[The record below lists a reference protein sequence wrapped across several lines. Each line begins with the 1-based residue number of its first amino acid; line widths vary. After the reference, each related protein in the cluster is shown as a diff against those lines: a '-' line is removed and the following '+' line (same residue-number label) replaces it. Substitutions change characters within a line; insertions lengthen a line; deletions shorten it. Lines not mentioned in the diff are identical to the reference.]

1 MAKNFPYFKFFPT
14 EWMTGDIVFEDFET
28 QGLFI
33 NICALYWQRNA
44 DLSIEDINKRFKY
57 PSKLANLTDRFFSL
71 SEDKILIKFLDEQLV
86 DAGHISKTNSLNG
99 SKGGRPKGAKTLSKK
114 PTANRPQSETKAKKS
129 KEEEEK
135 EKEKEIN
142 ITYEEFLNYAKTI
155 DIYKPTLDYAI
166 KSKYLSWVEN
176 NWFDGNGKK
185 IINWKSTLRNTMP
198 YLKNL
203 SIPVE
208 ETETERKMR
217 EWRERGF

>member
-44 DLSIEDINKRFKY
+44 DLTIEDINKRFKY
-57 PSKLANLTDRFFSL
+57 PTKLANLTDRFFSL

-86 DAGHISKTNSLNG
+86 DAGHISKTNSENG
-99 SKGGRPKGAKTLSKK
+99 SKGGRPKGAKTLGKK

-129 KEEEEK
+129 KEEKEKEEEK
-135 EKEKEIN
+135 ELN
-142 ITYEEFLNYAKTI
+142 ITYEEFLTYAKSI
-155 DIYKPTLDYAI
+155 DIYKPTLDYSI

-176 NWFDGNGKK
+176 KWIDGNGKK
-185 IINWKSTLRNTMP
+185 IINWKNTLRNTMP
-198 YLKNL
+198 YLRNIA
-203 SIPVE
+203 IPIE
-208 ETETERKMR
+208 ETETERKLR

>member
-99 SKGGRPKGAKTLSKK
+99 SKGGRPKGAKTLGKK

-129 KEEEEK
+129 KEEKEE
-135 EKEKEIN
+135 EKEIN
-142 ITYEEFLNYAKTI
+142 ITYEDFLNYAKTI

-176 NWFDGNGKK
+176 NWIDGNGKK

-198 YLKNL
+198 YLKSI

>member
-57 PSKLANLTDRFFSL
+57 PGKLANLTDRFISL

-86 DAGHISKTNSLNG
+86 DAGHISKTNSENG

-129 KEEEEK
+129 KEEE

-176 NWFDGNGKK
+176 NWIDGNGKK

-198 YLKNL
+198 YLRNID
-203 SIPVE
+203 IPIE

>member
-57 PSKLANLTDRFFSL
+57 PSKLANLTDRFISL

-135 EKEKEIN
+135 EIN

-198 YLKNL
+198 YLKSI